1 MSILVVSRRKD
12 SPVPD
17 LPRLDRP
24 KNLRETVLGRLRT
37 AIITGDLAEG
47 ELVSA
52 PVLGEQLGVSATP
65 VREAMMDLSRE
76 GLVETVKNKGFRVTT
91 MTDKDLDDL
100 AAIRLLIEPPVMHA
114 VAANITEEAFAE
126 LTALADACARG
137 AAEEDLAEYLAHDR
151 SFHARVLSYADNPQ
165 LTELATSLRLRTR
178 LYGIAALARQG
189 RLVASAQEHHELI
202 RLLRDRDG
210 AGAEALMRA
219 HIGHARSIWATGG
232 EAGDAGGVGGR
243 GASGAGAGGRSA
255 GSASAGGASLGGGA
269 GGSGGLGDAP

>member
-12 SPVPD
+12 SPVPE

-24 KNLRETVLGRLRT
+24 KNLRETVLNSLRT

-47 ELVSA
+47 QLVSA

-91 MTDKDLDDL
+91 MTEKDLDDL

-114 VAANITEEAFAE
+114 VAANIPEAAFAD
-126 LTALADACARG
+126 LTQLADACARG

-151 SFHARVLSYADNPQ
+151 GFHACVLSYAGNPQ

-202 RLLRDRDG
+202 RLLQDRDG

-219 HIGHARSIWATGG
+219 HIGHAREIWATGG
-232 EAGDAGGVGGR
+232 DVDGTETSGRAGGGGT
-243 GASGAGAGGRSA
+243 
-255 GSASAGGASLGGGA
+255 GGA
-269 GGSGGLGDAP
+269 GGTT

>member
-114 VAANITEEAFAE
+114 VAENITEEAFAE

-232 EAGDAGGVGGR
+232 ETGG
-243 GASGAGAGGRSA
+243 SS
-255 GSASAGGASLGGGA
+255 GA
-269 GGSGGLGDAP
+269 GGSGGAGVGSAGGSGGAGVGSAGGSSGLGDAP